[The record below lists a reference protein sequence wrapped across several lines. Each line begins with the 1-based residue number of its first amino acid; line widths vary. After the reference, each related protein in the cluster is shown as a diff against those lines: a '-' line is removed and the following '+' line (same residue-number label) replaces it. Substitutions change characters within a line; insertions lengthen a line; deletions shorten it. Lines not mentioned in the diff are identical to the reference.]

1 MIQERAD
8 HACSSF
14 WLNGN
19 QILVV
24 SPGLP
29 KDGRTDVEFLNLQEE
44 DPQWIEGMYILI
56 CL

>member
-29 KDGRTDVEFLNLQEE
+29 KHGKTDVEFLNLQEE